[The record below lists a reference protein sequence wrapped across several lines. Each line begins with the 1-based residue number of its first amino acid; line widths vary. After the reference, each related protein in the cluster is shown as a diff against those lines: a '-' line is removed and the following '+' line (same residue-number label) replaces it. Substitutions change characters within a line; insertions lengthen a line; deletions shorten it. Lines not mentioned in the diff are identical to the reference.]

1 MYRTSITLYYMITA
15 VATTFYFAPAANL
28 FLCMCVCVLEAF
40 LFFCTDWHRML
51 LCELRSP
58 SSGRSR
64 SASIVSGSCTGSNQ
78 LSHLTATSAACSS
91 NAVGGNCYEN
101 SARQAFSALLD
112 TVREHYENKLLR
124 IAGCLADK
132 VCFVDSLGLK
142 LGEVKY

>member
-1 MYRTSITLYYMITA
+1 
-15 VATTFYFAPAANL
+15 
-28 FLCMCVCVLEAF
+28 
-40 LFFCTDWHRML
+40 ML
-51 LCELRSP
+51 LCERRSP

-91 NAVGGNCYEN
+91 VAAGGNCYES

-132 VCFVDSLGLK
+132 VCLNTLNGLEY
-142 LGEVKY
+142 LLAFYFLNLFLCSIVNDENR